1 MNITRQA
8 VTFLLVVII
17 SLSLSIVPH
26 TKDVSAYVGWAGA
39 DPVNSPYIG
48 PMPIKPAD
56 IDATRRSRF
65 SFYPSFELDSK
76 DNPCIAWVDY
86 SMGESNVHFIR
97 WDDTNWVT
105 ADGTIYNPA
114 TGNSNVSNSILVSTL
129 PSLSLDSSDNPH
141 IAWAE
146 LNPASSTADI
156 FYVSWN
162 GSSWVCVDGSV
173 YNPITGNANIT
184 NSFTAS
190 TLPSVV
196 VDSSDNPHFVWV
208 EYTPVN
214 ADVFYMRWNGTN
226 LISADGTTYNPLSLP
241 PNPANVSIN
250 AFTSSMPSFVLDS
263 ADVPHIIWAEA
274 DPISGGSNIYYVRW
288 SGSSW
293 VVDDGAVYNPTLD
306 NANISQQAGTNALM
320 YPFIATDSNNNPH
333 VTWSMSDGTA
343 SRIMYMHWDGAQWTA
358 VDGTAYAPPLFGN
371 INVSQ
376 NNYPYDDYWASIEI
390 DSDDNPH
397 LAWYDYHFLNGFGDI
412 MYVGWSGTEW
422 LTVEGL
428 AFDPVA
434 KNANL
439 SQTAGLS
446 AYPDLE
452 LDSDGYPHIGWF
464 DSPDNIIFSTLGV
477 NPFDPI
483 GSYINIMMAIDANG
497 WTSEIFYAHW
507 LNDFDGVF
515 SLEKAVDA
523 NGDGLFADHG
533 ETVATGDVLAYEVDF
548 SFIPG
553 LDPIFD
559 AHVYDTLPIGT
570 SYIAGTA
577 YPTTNLSHSMDFGT
591 TWIPGEPPDGAM
603 GGITMIRWSYPD
615 GTTAPVS
622 QTLGFSVVADSNR
635 VLGFNNQ
642 AYFTHRYDEGQL
654 MSSEIVSNTT
664 VVCPVCPG
672 VNSPNI
678 DIVKTSSQMHYY
690 RDDIFEFKAKVQN
703 KGQVEATD
711 VILSD
716 VFPREIEMIASRP
729 KGAISGNSWS
739 MPIGNLPPGQGR
751 LVDFLFRLKGDVHI
765 GETPL
770 TLTNKIIANCNELDS
785 DTDTASI
792 VVRNATGVTPLSIVT
807 SWKGIDTRTFE
818 GKVKDEIT
826 LGLSVEGGSSPYQI
840 SIDWGDGN
848 IEKLFDVPSNETTTL
863 TNAYESSGEFDVTI
877 KVVDQYGKTVFS
889 GVTLH
894 IK

>member
-1 MNITRQA
+1 MRILKSVIA
-8 VTFLLVVII
+8 VTFLVSAVFLPGSGI
-17 SLSLSIVPH
+17 
-26 TKDVSAYVGWAGA
+26 DVDVNAYVGWAGA
-39 DPVNSPYIG
+39 EPVNSTYIG

-56 IDATRRSRF
+56 IDATRSPRF
-65 SFYPSFELDSK
+65 SFYPSFELDSQ

-86 SMGESNVHFIR
+86 SMGQSNVFFIR
-97 WDDTNWVT
+97 WDGTNWLTV
-105 ADGTIYNPA
+105 DGTIYDPA

-141 IAWAE
+141 ISWAE
-146 LNPASSTADI
+146 LNPLSNTADI

-162 GSSWVCVDGSV
+162 GSSWVCIDGSV
-173 YNPITGNANIT
+173 YNPLTGNANVST
-184 NSFTAS
+184 SATAS
-190 TLPSVV
+190 TLPVV
-196 VDSSDNPHFVWV
+196 VTDSNDNPHLVWV
-208 EYTPVN
+208 EYTPTN
-214 ADVFYMRWNGTN
+214 ADIYYMSWNGSSW
-226 LISADGTTYNPLSLP
+226 ICADGSIYNPLAPP

-274 DPISGGSNIYYVRW
+274 DPISSLSNIYYVRW

-293 VVDDGAVYNPTLD
+293 VVDDGVLYNPILD

-343 SRIMYMHWDGAQWTA
+343 SRILYMHWDGAQWTA
-358 VDGTAYAPPLFGN
+358 VDGSPYAPPAYNN

-397 LAWYDYHFLNGFGDI
+397 LAWYDYHFQNGFGDI
-412 MYVGWSGTEW
+412 MYVNWSGTEW
-422 LTVEGL
+422 LTADGAV
-428 AFDPVA
+428 FDPVT
-434 KNANL
+434 KNGNL
-439 SQTAGLS
+439 SQTTGLS

-452 LDSDGYPHIGWF
+452 LDSDGYPHVGWF

-483 GSYINIMMAIDANG
+483 GSYINMMMAIDANG

-507 LNDFDGVF
+507 LNDFDGDF
-515 SLEKAVDA
+515 SLSKSVDT
-523 NGDGLFADHG
+523 NGDGLFTDHG
-533 ETVATGDVLAYEVDF
+533 ETVTTGNILAFEIDF
-548 SFIPG
+548 SFTPG
-553 LDPIFD
+553 LDPILD

-570 SYIAGTA
+570 RYLAGTA
-577 YPTTNLSHSMDFGT
+577 YPTTNLSYSVDFGSS
-591 TWIPGEPPDGAM
+591 WVAGEPPDGAM
-603 GGITMIRWSYPD
+603 GGATMIRWSFPN
-615 GTTAPVS
+615 GTTTPIS
-622 QTLGFSVVADSNR
+622 ETLEFSVVAESGR
-635 VLGFNNQ
+635 AMGFSNQ

-654 MSSEIVSNTT
+654 MPSEIVSNTT
-664 VVCPVCPG
+664 VVCPECPEL
-672 VNSPNI
+672 NSPDI

-690 RDDIFEFKAKVQN
+690 VDDIFEFKAKVEN
-703 KGQVEATD
+703 RGYIEATD

-716 VFPREIEMIASRP
+716 VFPREMEMIASRP
-729 KGAISGNSWS
+729 KGSISGNSWS
-739 MPIGNLPPGQGR
+739 IPVGDLPPGQGR
-751 LVDFLFRLKGDVHI
+751 YVDFMFRLKDDVHV
-765 GETPL
+765 GQEPL
-770 TLTNKIIANCNELDS
+770 TLTNKVTAECDELDS
-785 DTDTASI
+785 VSDTASI

-818 GKVKDEIT
+818 GKTGEEVS

-848 IEKLFDVPSNETTTL
+848 VEKLFDVPSNKTVTL
-863 TNAYESSGEFDVTI
+863 TNTYTSSGEFDVII

-889 GVTLH
+889 GTTLYVE
-894 IK
+894 